1 MRKPPNRP
9 TQGNTS
15 RARAV
20 SQSESIEESPH
31 SRPKRFVGLLKGTA
45 EFFAAVLAV
54 VVGVHD
60 AIQKPQI
67 HAQMVQTSAPVSLS
81 FSLHNPSLVLPMGEV
96 RIECFMKNARTDHGV
111 IDTSFISIPADTQNV
126 SIPPGETIQSS
137 CPLDAI
143 VTKAGDGNG
152 QIAEIQLISK
162 FKTLSIERNT
172 YSERFHWEQ
181 GSRQWM
187 EGKIEN

>member
-1 MRKPPNRP
+1 
-9 TQGNTS
+9 
-15 RARAV
+15 
-20 SQSESIEESPH
+20 
-31 SRPKRFVGLLKGTA
+31 
-45 EFFAAVLAV
+45 
-54 VVGVHD
+54 
-60 AIQKPQI
+60 
-67 HAQMVQTSAPVSLS
+67 
-81 FSLHNPSLVLPMGEV
+81 MGEV